1 MKVMQPDTLSRREF
15 LARAWK
21 YSSLAV
27 LAMSFGYEAAAC
39 CRDREKSTAL
49 LYATRYGATKDTA
62 KWIRKGMEMPLD
74 LLDIERISIPE
85 VLGGYDRFIVGS
97 GIWIMG
103 AHPKVLEFFETGR
116 ETLQEKLLGTF
127 IVCGSADGSEQ
138 GKQRSEHYFNKM
150 HTPLLVKPPLS
161 RAFGGRMVVSR
172 LSEEDRTK
180 LTAFYKNFLNQDLLD
195 WDLTDPGKAK
205 LFGINAESFSAHTS
219 PVLLQK
225 AG

>member
-1 MKVMQPDTLSRREF
+1 MPFEKLSRREF
-15 LARAWK
+15 LAGALK
-21 YSSLAV
+21 YSSLAMM
-27 LAMSFGYEAAAC
+27 AMTFGYEASAQ
-39 CRDREKSTAL
+39 CRDRNKPTAL

-62 KWIRKGMEMPLD
+62 RWIRKGMDVPVD
-74 LLDIERISIPE
+74 LLDIEKVSYSE
-85 VLGGYDRFIVGS
+85 VLAGYDRFIVGS

-103 AHPKVLEFFETGR
+103 AHPKVIQFFETGR
-116 ETLQEKLLGTF
+116 EALQEKLLGTF

-161 RAFGGRMVVSR
+161 RAFGGRMVVGR

-180 LTAFYKNFLNQDLLD
+180 LTAFYKNFLNQDLRD
-195 WDLTDPGKAK
+195 WDLTDSGKAK
-205 LFGINAESFSAHTS
+205 LFGKDAESFSAQAT
-219 PVLLQK
+219 PAFLQK

>member
-1 MKVMQPDTLSRREF
+1 MQPDNLSRREF
-15 LARAWK
+15 LSRAWK

-27 LAMSFGYEAAAC
+27 LAMSFGSEVSAR
-39 CRDREKSTAL
+39 CRDMEKSTAL

-62 KWIRKGMEMPLD
+62 KWIRKGMDMPVD
-74 LLDIERISIPE
+74 LLDIERVSLPE

-103 AHPKVLEFFETGR
+103 AHPKVLEFFEIGR
-116 ETLQEKLLGTF
+116 ETLQEKLAGTF

-138 GKQRSEHYFNKM
+138 GKERSGHYFNKM
-150 HTPLLVKPPLS
+150 HAPLLKEPPLS
-161 RAFGGRMVVSR
+161 MALGGRLVVSR
-172 LSEEDRTK
+172 LSEEDRMK
-180 LTAFYKNFLNQDLLD
+180 LTAFYKNFLNQELHD

-205 LFGINAESFSAHTS
+205 LFGKDAESFSAHTS
-219 PVLLQK
+219 PALLQK